1 MATPQDNSPEKKGV
15 SGKAWLIVL
24 AIFVAGIAMAWTQN
38 KVLPVIGLVQVD
50 LNVSAGV
57 AGWISGIF
65 NILGIVLAFPAVGM
79 VRKWGVVKGGIIS
92 IAVTLVGAIVG
103 FFAADEYAL
112 LISRVI
118 EGFGISLIS
127 IIAPSTISMWFP
139 SNKRSFPMGIWS
151 SWQMVAIAGGFLLTG
166 SIIGPDA
173 VWKHMWIVSIILLV
187 LGIILFAAFVR
198 TPPADQNYADVEDTS
213 VKVTQVFKYKA
224 VYIIGI
230 GGIGF
235 GVAIMTFAT
244 WIATYWTNAAG
255 LDPAVANSI
264 VGYVYLAEIFT
275 AMIGGW
281 ILTRFKS
288 LGNRKRFVAVDG
300 ILYAFVFF
308 AAYHV
313 VDMWAIVV
321 VCICYCVL
329 EGIFAAAMWTFATQ
343 VVDDPRLAGAS
354 TALFSMFLNFGM
366 MLGGPI
372 AGMILDATGGTGWG
386 YVAIVATVAQLI
398 GGVTFGLL
406 KLHGDE
412 ETEAE
417 ILADEA
423 KKAELPQG

>member
-1 MATPQDNSPEKKGV
+1 MATPTNTTKGP
-15 SGKAWLIVL
+15 GAKAWLIVL
-24 AIFVAGIAMAWTQN
+24 AIFIAGIAMAWTQN

-65 NILGIVLAFPAVGM
+65 NVLGIVLAFPAVWM
-79 VRKWGVVKGGIIS
+79 VRKWGILKGGVIS
-92 IAVTLVGAIVG
+92 IAVTLVGAIIG
-103 FFAADEYAL
+103 FFAGDEYML
-112 LISRVI
+112 LASRVI

-187 LGIILFAAFVR
+187 LGLILFSAFVR
-198 TPPADQNYADVEDTS
+198 TPPADQNFADVEDTS
-213 VKVTQVFKYKA
+213 VKVSQVFKYKA
-224 VYIIGI
+224 VYIIGL
-230 GGIGF
+230 GGVGF

-281 ILTRFKS
+281 ILTRFKGLAS
-288 LGNRKRFVAVDG
+288 RKRFVAIDG

-313 VDMWAIVV
+313 VDMWAIVI
-321 VCICYCVL
+321 VCILYCCL
-329 EGIFAAAMWTFATQ
+329 EGVFAAAMWTFATQ
-343 VVDDPRLAGAS
+343 VVPDPRLAGAS

-398 GGVTFGLL
+398 GGICFATL

-423 KKAELPQG
+423 KEAAEQKKLDA

>member
-1 MATPQDNSPEKKGV
+1 MARPNATKS
-15 SGKAWLIVL
+15 SSKAWLIVL

-38 KVLPVIGLVQVD
+38 KVLPVIGLVQAD

-65 NILGIVLAFPAVGM
+65 NVLGIVLAFPAVGM
-79 VRKWGVVKGGIIS
+79 VRKWGVVKGGIVS
-92 IAVTLVGAIVG
+92 IAVTLVGAVIG
-103 FFAADEYAL
+103 YFAGNEYML
-112 LISRVI
+112 LASRII

-127 IIAPSTISMWFP
+127 IIAPSTIAMWFP

-166 SIIGPDA
+166 TIIGPDA
-173 VWKHMWIVSIILLV
+173 AWKHMWIVSIILLI
-187 LGIILFAAFVR
+187 LGLILFSAIVR
-198 TPPADQNYADVEDTS
+198 PPAPGNNYADVEDTS
-213 VKVTQVFKYKA
+213 VKVTEVFKHKA

-244 WIATYWTNAAG
+244 WIATYWTNQAG
-255 LDPAVANSI
+255 LDAGVANSI

-275 AMIGGW
+275 AMLGGW
-281 ILTRFKS
+281 ILTRFKT
-288 LGNRKRFVAVDG
+288 LKNRKRFVCIDG

-313 VDMWAIVV
+313 VDLWAIVI
-321 VCICYCVL
+321 VCVLYCVL
-329 EGIFAAAMWTFATQ
+329 EGIFASAMWTFATQ
-343 VVDDPRLAGAS
+343 VVPDPRLAGGS

-372 AGMILDATGGTGWG
+372 AGMILDATAGTGWA
-386 YVAIVATVAQLI
+386 YVAIVATIAQLV
-398 GGVTFGLL
+398 GGVCFGFL

-412 ETEAE
+412 EPDA
-417 ILADEA
+417 IDELSEQA
-423 KKAELPQG
+423 SRP